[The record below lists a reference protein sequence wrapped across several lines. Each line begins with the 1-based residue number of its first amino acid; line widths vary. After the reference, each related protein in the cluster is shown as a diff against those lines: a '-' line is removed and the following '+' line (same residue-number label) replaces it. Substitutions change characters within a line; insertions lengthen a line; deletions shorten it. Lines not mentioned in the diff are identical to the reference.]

1 MLVAAR
7 MKQKARMYGYPI
19 DSKRG
24 TPSRPKGLWGSL
36 LALLC
41 ILGMFASFLQPGF
54 ARAPSKAAS
63 AAFAS
68 AAFLQ
73 SHSVKGDKLCQR
85 VAPGAVGTSCSVG
98 TLVGLEINT
107 ATVMEASQGRAGVVP
122 FADKL
127 LHVRWL
133 AAPQF
138 RPPRIGA

>member
-7 MKQKARMYGYPI
+7 LKQKAQMYGHPNN
-19 DSKRG
+19 SKRG
-24 TPSRPKGLWGSL
+24 TPSRPKGLWRSL

-41 ILGMFASFLQPGF
+41 ILGMFASFLQPAF

-63 AAFAS
+63 AAF
-68 AAFLQ
+68 LQ
-73 SHSVKGDKLCQR
+73 SHSVKGGKPCQR
-85 VAPGAVGTSCSVG
+85 VVPGALGTSCSVG
-98 TLVGLEINT
+98 TLVGLEIKTST
-107 ATVMEASQGRAGVVP
+107 AMEASHGKAGVVP

-127 LHVRWL
+127 LHVQWL